1 MSPTRK
7 ALLLAAFAMPLLCAS
22 PMIHADETAALYLQH
37 CAQCHGADR
46 LGLMGPALLPATSRM
61 VAVATKSVLS
71 AVGLNL
77 TST

>member
-46 LGLMGPALLPATSRM
+46 LEIGRAH
-61 VAVATKSVLS
+61 V
-71 AVGLNL
+71 
-77 TST
+77 